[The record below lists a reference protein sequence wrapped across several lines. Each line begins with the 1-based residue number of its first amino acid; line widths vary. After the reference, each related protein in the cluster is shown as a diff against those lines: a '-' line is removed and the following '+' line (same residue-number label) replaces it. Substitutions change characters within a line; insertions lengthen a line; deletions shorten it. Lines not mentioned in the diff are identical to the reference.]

1 MTDIVERL
9 RCGARFATDGL
20 HRDLMDAADEIERLR
35 ASNDQRGRDLA
46 TVIAQ
51 RDAAEQ
57 ALQTTPRTNSHD

>member
-1 MTDIVERL
+1 
-9 RCGARFATDGL
+9 
-20 HRDLMDAADEIERLR
+20 MDAADEIERLR